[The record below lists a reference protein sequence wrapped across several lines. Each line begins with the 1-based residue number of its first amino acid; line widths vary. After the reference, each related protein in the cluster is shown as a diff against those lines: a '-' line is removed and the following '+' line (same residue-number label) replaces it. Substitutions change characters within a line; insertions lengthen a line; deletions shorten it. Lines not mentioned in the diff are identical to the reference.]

1 MASVKSTVST
11 SISTGSAGAKKPS
24 SGPAPGA
31 SSAQVSSN
39 VPQVKPPAAP
49 KAPTVKPPTLPKAP
63 AAPKTP
69 IAKSINSFDY
79 DTKPKPTENT
89 LDYKKINAN
98 PPKPEANTLDYKK
111 INEIKQKPAGETLD
125 YSKINAKQP
134 QPEPKVLDY
143 KSMQSPKP
151 WSGAVEKLDAVN
163 AKIDKEANQPALDSI
178 KARRMFRAKYLREKI
193 NKTESK
199 DSTVKKTCSALIH
212 KDELHETCMSKD
224 EQKEVSD
231 KNKKDAKQAD
241 KSVKEKRDT
250 NGEFAKSLKEYVSM
264 KKPSKEISKSER
276 DFIKEDLGRPY
287 TPYFND
293 VDDLV
298 KKEFKPLEEEILLDV
313 AIRFEKGEIVSSGEK
328 LEKADPLD
336 KYKIDKGGSLKF
348 GTHVKTVGFPRNTL
362 DSKENPK
369 AGSDEGSG
377 GQISKAGVLPTKT
390 PSLPKMAAP
399 AAPKMTA
406 PAAPKSPAMGMPKMT
421 KAEIEAECKEDFKP
435 KFKK

>member
-1 MASVKSTVST
+1 MASLKSTVST

-24 SGPAPGA
+24 SGPGPGA
-31 SSAQVSSN
+31 SSSQVSPN

-49 KAPTVKPPTLPKAP
+49 KAPTMKPPTLPKAP
-63 AAPKTP
+63 SAPKTP
-69 IAKSINSFDY
+69 IAKSTDSFDY
-79 DTKPKPTENT
+79 DLKPKPTENS
-89 LDYKKINAN
+89 LDYKKLNAH
-98 PPKPEANTLDYKK
+98 PAQPEANTLDYAK
-111 INEIKQKPAGETLD
+111 INEIKQKPAGPSLD
-125 YSKINAKQP
+125 YSKINAHPP
-134 QPEPKVLDY
+134 QPEPKTLDY

-163 AKIDKEANQPALDSI
+163 AKIDKQANQSPADAL
-178 KARRMFRAKYLREKI
+178 KARRMFRRKYLREII
-193 NKTESK
+193 NKNEAG
-199 DSTVKKTCSALIH
+199 DLTVKKTCKASIH
-212 KDELHETCMSKD
+212 KDENHMTCT
-224 EQKEVSD
+224 QP
-231 KNKKDAKQAD
+231 
-241 KSVKEKRDT
+241 
-250 NGEFAKSLKEYVSM
+250 KSLKEYVSM

-276 DFIKEDLGRPY
+276 DFIKEDLDRPY

-293 VDDLV
+293 IDVLI

-313 AIRFEKGEIVSSGEK
+313 AMRFEKGEIVSSGEK
-328 LEKADPLD
+328 LAKADPLD

-390 PSLPKMAAP
+390 PATPKMSAPGTPKMAAP
-399 AAPKMTA
+399 AT
-406 PAAPKSPAMGMPKMT
+406 PKSPAMAMPKMT